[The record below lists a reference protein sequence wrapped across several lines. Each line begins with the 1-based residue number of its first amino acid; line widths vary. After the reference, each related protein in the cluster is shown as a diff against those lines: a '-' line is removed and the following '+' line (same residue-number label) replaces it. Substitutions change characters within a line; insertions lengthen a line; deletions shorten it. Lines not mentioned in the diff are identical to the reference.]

1 MFKLLSGIL
10 SKGSGRNDRSLV
22 RGRSARHPFSL
33 ARLLGRFD
41 AATTTTD
48 NSRHWA
54 AADGLSANSAN
65 NTQVRRILRN
75 RARYEV
81 ANNCLA
87 SELVF
92 DNPVDL

>member
-1 MFKLLSGIL
+1 LSNAKARQSPKRL
-10 SKGSGRNDRSLV
+10 RASST
-22 RGRSARHPFSL
+22 RHPFSL

-65 NTQVRRILRN
+65 NAQVRRILRN